1 MPFTILAIA
10 FIVAL
15 VFIVLSRSAVERVAQ
30 NHYEQRADFFHRYPV
45 NKGDIVFLGDS
56 ITDGGAWEELLPG
69 VPLKNR
75 GINADDTL
83 GVLRRLDDILR
94 AQPLAIFLLI
104 GTNDLPWWTYRK
116 DEDILKTYS
125 QILDRCKEL
134 SPDTR
139 VFVQSLLPRAKTYA
153 KRVKRMNAGLEK
165 LAASHGFTFVNL
177 YPAYVDAEGALQAEL
192 TNDNLHLMSEGYTR
206 WVNII
211 QPYIEELVGR
221 KIQSP

>member
-10 FIVAL
+10 FVVSL
-15 VFIVLSRSAVERVAQ
+15 VFIVISRLAVERVAQ

-83 GVLRRLDDILR
+83 GVLKRLDDILR
-94 AQPLAIFLLI
+94 PQPLAIFLLI
-104 GTNDLPWWTYRK
+104 GTNDLPWWTHRK
-116 DEDILKTYS
+116 DADILKTYS

-139 VFVQSLLPRAKTYA
+139 VFVQSLLPRAKAYA
-153 KRVKRMNAGLEK
+153 NRIRRMNTELEK
-165 LAASHGFTFVNL
+165 LAARQGFTFINL
-177 YPAYVDAEGALQAEL
+177 YPSFVDAEGALQTGL
-192 TNDNLHLMSEGYTR
+192 TNDNLHLMAEGYTR
-206 WVNII
+206 WINII
-211 QPYIEELVGR
+211 QPYIEELVSR
-221 KIQSP
+221 KSQSS